1 MVTRIF
7 SPEDWLVLLAAIL
20 LGLAAFTYL
29 IEGTRVGEI
38 TVREAWDYIA
48 DALWR

>member
-1 MVTRIF
+1 MIWLVV
-7 SPEDWLVLLAAIL
+7 LVLLFALFVWIA
-20 LGLAAFTYL
+20 
-29 IEGTRVGEI
+29 EGTRVGEI